1 MIEKIIRNTD
11 NNYNT
16 NLASEYYIVS
26 ILCRTA
32 KDAYL
37 SLGNKK
43 GVDIIVKTKLG
54 AMCIVEVK
62 GVNKRNDWLISNSGR
77 FETAPNLIYALVC
90 YHGKIED
97 VNSVPDFWFVPS
109 LKLSENTEHK
119 IASNGKT
126 VYISN
131 KYIRENYD
139 EYKNSTKHLEDYVNA
154 F

>member
-1 MIEKIIRNTD
+1 MRNSD

-16 NLASEYYIVS
+16 NLASEYFIMS
-26 ILCRTA
+26 LMCRA
-32 KDAYL
+32 GKEAYL

-43 GVDIIVKTKLG
+43 GVDVIVKTLKG
-54 AMCIVEVK
+54 AICIVEVK

-90 YHGKIED
+90 YHGKID
-97 VNSVPDFWFVPS
+97 DLTSSPDFWIIPS
-109 LKLSENTEHK
+109 LKLAETTEHK
-119 IASNGKT
+119 VAQNGKT

-131 KYIRENYD
+131 KYVRKNYN
-139 EYKNSTKHLEDYVNA
+139 EYKNSLKHLEDYLNS